1 MSAFDPLQTLAQP
14 LPIGV
19 LNGVTEDTMSW
30 LWPRGLNE
38 DATLTVR
45 IGRLVH
51 WSFVGLAV
59 LFATVSVVA
68 GLQQQVAEAV
78 FYVTVIG
85 VWFAFAMLGRG
96 LRYLL
101 ARE

>member
-1 MSAFDPLQTLAQP
+1 
-14 LPIGV
+14 
-19 LNGVTEDTMSW
+19 MSW

-45 IGRLVH
+45 IGRLLH
-51 WSFVGLAV
+51 WSFVGLAII
-59 LFATVSVVA
+59 FATVSVVA
-68 GLQQQVAEAV
+68 GVGQRYAEPV
-78 FYVTVIG
+78 FYVTVILI
-85 VWFAFAMLGRG
+85 WFGFAMLGRG

>member
-1 MSAFDPLQTLAQP
+1 
-14 LPIGV
+14 
-19 LNGVTEDTMSW
+19 MSW

-38 DATLTVR
+38 DATLAVR
-45 IGRLVH
+45 IGRLLH
-51 WSFVGLAV
+51 WSFVGLAI

-68 GLQQQVAEAV
+68 AITQEVAEPV
-78 FYVTVIG
+78 FYVTTILI
-85 VWFAFAMLGRG
+85 WFGFALLGRG